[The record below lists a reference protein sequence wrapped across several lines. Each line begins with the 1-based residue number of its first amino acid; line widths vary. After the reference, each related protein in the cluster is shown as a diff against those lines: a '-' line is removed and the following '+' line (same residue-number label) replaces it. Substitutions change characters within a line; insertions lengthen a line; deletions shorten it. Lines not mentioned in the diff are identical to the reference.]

1 LEVIDQRRVVLPESN
16 ARIAEQRLLHQPSG
30 RPRPAYIRQR
40 CGFKGQAAELE
51 NACAYKSPS
60 KQVISM

>member
-1 LEVIDQRRVVLPESN
+1 MRGLPSN
-16 ARIAEQRLLHQPSG
+16 VCFINQVAAAPG
-30 RPRPAYIRQR
+30 VIRQR
-40 CGFKGQAAELE
+40 YGFKGQAAELE